1 MNILKGQRKYS
12 NTNRGGGDCRFIFWH
27 AWGTPLCRN
36 YGEVLPWW
44 FSGFSLKCPNT
55 LKLHVYFSQQAR
67 TQTFEEGGANLRV
80 FTKGGASLKKIL
92 ILRPKLGG
100 VNSVSGEILHD
111 FEIICP
117 AGGGGIFT
125 PPTPPPPRS
134 LPAYGPGQCILCYGA
149 YSVMNL
155 LKYLWIDDSNAKK
168 KSRVFISHWSL
179 ALSPSSSLRWS
190 HWQRHR

>member
-1 MNILKGQRKYS
+1 M
-12 NTNRGGGDCRFIFWH
+12 
-27 AWGTPLCRN
+27 
-36 YGEVLPWW
+36 
-44 FSGFSLKCPNT
+44 
-55 LKLHVYFSQQAR
+55 HVYFSQQAR
-67 TQTFEEGGANLRV
+67 TQTFEERGANLRV

-125 PPTPPPPRS
+125 PPTTPPPP

-155 LKYLWIDDSNAKK
+155 LKYL
-168 KSRVFISHWSL
+168 
-179 ALSPSSSLRWS
+179 
-190 HWQRHR
+190 